1 MAEKNQKLVLAI
13 LEFLEKSIADGS
25 VREDD
30 KEGIE
35 VASASF
41 VLLCHHQTSA
51 TRRRC
56 ASIGDRGSSRT
67 GNANPGQRVPVCLH
81 MFPQFNALAKRL
93 GSTLPMTLKKRN

>member
-13 LEFLEKSIADGS
+13 LEYLEKSIADGS

-30 KEGIE
+30 KEGVE

-41 VLLCHHQTSA
+41 VLSCHHQTSA

-56 ASIGDRGSSRT
+56 MSIGDRGPSRT
-67 GNANPGQRVPVCLH
+67 CGANPSQHFSYV
-81 MFPQFNALAKRL
+81 FPQFNALAKRL
-93 GSTLPMTLKKRN
+93 GSTLPMTPKDRN

>member
-13 LEFLEKSIADGS
+13 LEYLEKSIADGS

-30 KEGIE
+30 KEGVE
-35 VASASF
+35 VASTSF

-56 ASIGDRGSSRT
+56 KSIGDCGPDGADPSR
-67 GNANPGQRVPVCLH
+67 H
-81 MFPQFNALAKRL
+81 FSYMFPQSNALAKRL
-93 GSTLPMTLKKRN
+93 GSTLPMTLKERN

>member
-30 KEGIE
+30 QEGIE
-35 VASASF
+35 VASAFF

-51 TRRRC
+51 TRRPS
-56 ASIGDRGSSRT
+56 AIAVHQGWTART
-67 GNANPGQRVPVCLH
+67 PVKHFSVCLCV
-81 MFPQFNALAKRL
+81 FSQFNALAKRL
-93 GSTLPMTLKKRN
+93 GSTLPMTRRDRN